1 MEQGMNKE
9 ELMQWLQGNGEFLY
23 LPESVWDEALSGAI
37 PLEEILLGLPLSQWM
52 VMVLVL
58 ESADAPENWNRLSEK
73 LKTIRTKDDIRYDYF
88 DMHGANLLIRKQLQ
102 AKTLEAAEQL
112 LLLFAESNLRY
123 GRKVYSR
130 ETFAEAAELMES
142 EIRAALWVEKAFTED
157 AAESGKHLADL
168 GKAVEEWPALGACVK
183 NYARLLGQREEQKT
197 KAADAAG
204 IQLREM
210 AVEVKK
216 QVLMLMDNK
225 MYAEAYSV
233 VQQLRK
239 MLPKDED
246 LLGLE
251 EEIGRHFS

>member
-1 MEQGMNKE
+1 M
-9 ELMQWLQGNGEFLY
+9 
-23 LPESVWDEALSGAI
+23 
-37 PLEEILLGLPLSQWM
+37 
-52 VMVLVL
+52 
-58 ESADAPENWNRLSEK
+58 
-73 LKTIRTKDDIRYDYF
+73 
-88 DMHGANLLIRKQLQ
+88 
-102 AKTLEAAEQL
+102 
-112 LLLFAESNLRY
+112 
-123 GRKVYSR
+123 
-130 ETFAEAAELMES
+130 
-142 EIRAALWVEKAFTED
+142 
-157 AAESGKHLADL
+157 
-168 GKAVEEWPALGACVK
+168 K

-216 QVLMLMDNK
+216 QVLMLMDNE